1 MEEITLMTSEDVQE
15 LKEKIRKE
23 KQIERN
29 AQSFVSNYFG
39 FRSYSV
45 QKAVKKAYL
54 KIVRD
59 KILF

>member
-1 MEEITLMTSEDVQE
+1 MEEITLITSEDVQE
-15 LKEKIRKE
+15 IKERIRE
-23 KQIERN
+23 QKQIERN
-29 AQSFVSNYFG
+29 AQSFVSNYFR

-45 QKAVKKAYL
+45 QNAVKEAYL